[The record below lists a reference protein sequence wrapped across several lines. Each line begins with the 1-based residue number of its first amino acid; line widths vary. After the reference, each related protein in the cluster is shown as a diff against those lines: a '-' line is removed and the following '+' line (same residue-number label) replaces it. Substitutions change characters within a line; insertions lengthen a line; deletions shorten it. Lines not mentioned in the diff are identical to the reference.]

1 MECIICYEDI
11 NNNMDDYIILECCNN
26 EVHIVCLQKWLEKN
40 INKNAELD
48 KCFMCKNNNE
58 FIKSLLPQSSHMDDP
73 NYLSESSNDTIITVT
88 ISENDSE
95 NDIENQNTN
104 ENNNENNNII
114 ITRYN
119 NRHRKYIICNII
131 IFIFF
136 MYIIFFIL
144 YNEID
149 LENKDK
155 K

>member
-1 MECIICYEDI
+1 MECNICYEDI

-58 FIKSLLPQSSHMDDP
+58 FIKSLLPQSTRMDDP
-73 NYLSESSNDTIITVT
+73 NYLSESSNDTSITVT
-88 ISENDSE
+88 VSE

-104 ENNNENNNII
+104 ENNENNENNNII

-131 IFIFF
+131 IFIFL
-136 MYIIFFIL
+136 MYIISYII
-144 YNEID
+144 YNEIE